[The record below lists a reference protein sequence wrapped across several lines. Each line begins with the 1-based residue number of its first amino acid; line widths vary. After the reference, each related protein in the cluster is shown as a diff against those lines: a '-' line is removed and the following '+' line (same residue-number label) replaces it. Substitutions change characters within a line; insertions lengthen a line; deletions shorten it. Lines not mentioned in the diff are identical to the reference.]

1 MIPRWVIFQIITLPE
16 KLRLL
21 LSEISVANLVA
32 NFIIAATEKKYQNTE
47 EINKNTVADCADA
60 QICPNIRCISSFYL
74 KEAFLC
80 DFGPLEPYLI

>member
-32 NFIIAATEKKYQNTE
+32 NFIIAASEKKYQNTE
-47 EINKNTVADCADA
+47 EIN
-60 QICPNIRCISSFYL
+60 
-74 KEAFLC
+74 
-80 DFGPLEPYLI
+80 

>member
-47 EINKNTVADCADA
+47 EIRILSQTVQMRRFARTFDA
-60 QICPNIRCISSFYL
+60 SLVFTSRKHFCVILVP
-74 KEAFLC
+74 
-80 DFGPLEPYLI
+80 